1 MLMLSICEKLDCPC
15 PYCPPK
21 QKLLDRLEEF
31 SKHNESQHIRLNPAE
46 TKYLYELVED
56 DLKDLKRTSQNIT
69 ITDFNDRMNKKSDS
83 VKLPEG
89 YGQTFHL
96 DSTPKDEK
104 AFLLRKDRPTRVQL
118 PHTVYDATPS
128 TINC

>member
-31 SKHNESQHIRLNPAE
+31 SEHSESEHMRLNYNE
-46 TKYLYELVED
+46 TKYLYELVKE
-56 DLKDLKRTSQNIT
+56 DLKGMKRTEKYRQTI
-69 ITDFNDRMNKKSDS
+69 ITDFNDRMNKKPTP
-83 VKLPEG
+83 VQLPEACQTIG

-96 DSTPKDEK
+96 DYTTYPDPICNAGTITSG
-104 AFLLRKDRPTRVQL
+104 
-118 PHTVYDATPS
+118 
-128 TINC
+128 TINCDSQTQ